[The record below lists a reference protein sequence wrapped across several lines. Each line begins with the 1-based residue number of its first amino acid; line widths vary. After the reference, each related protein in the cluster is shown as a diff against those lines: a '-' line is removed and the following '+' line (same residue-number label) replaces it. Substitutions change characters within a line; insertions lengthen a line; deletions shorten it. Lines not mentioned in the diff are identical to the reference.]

1 MASVLTEEQK
11 QRIEANKQR
20 ALQIRALKSQN
31 AVPQAASVLKPSV
44 HNQSSSSSSS
54 KPEHKIFTK
63 IPPQTNQSNFQ
74 NKSSAS
80 QFYNSTPTQKND
92 WKSQSKSSPSFGKNS
107 IVTGTCVLTTPDRFT
122 VNVGYCQPL
131 ITAFQTINGRLYDG
145 KTKNWSFPLSEYKN
159 LINKIADMRDIVTLG
174 PIPQAILRLF
184 SHKDMKKDVSDV
196 DISRVC
202 PSLLSSL
209 YPFQKTGIQFGVSKN
224 GRCIIADD
232 MGLGKTIQ
240 SLGIADYYRDDWP
253 LLIMC
258 PASMRFQW
266 DEEIRTHLP
275 HVPGS
280 SIYVIN
286 SGKDEFLNPQVV
298 ITSYDL
304 MSKITKQLKAIRFN
318 FIIADESHFLKS
330 HKANRTRAGVD
341 LIKSAK
347 RCLLLSGTPALSR
360 PIELYSQ
367 MNAIDPKFFPNMSD
381 FGIRYCGGV
390 KNNYGWDF
398 TGCTNTE
405 ELKLVLEEK
414 FMIRRLKSEVL
425 NQLPA
430 KIRQVVSIEHTMNT
444 SDKKLKALINK
455 LDDQQVKGMERRG
468 TLLAYYHETGL
479 TKVKAITEH
488 VASLLEQNKKFLVF
502 AHHQVVLDA
511 VSNFL
516 EEKHV
521 FYIRIDGTVGSEER
535 KSVVDQFQ
543 YEDKFRVAVLSIT
556 AANSGI
562 TLTAANL
569 VVFAELFW
577 NPGILTQAEDRAHRI
592 GQQDSVLIQYL
603 VAKNT
608 ADDYLWPLVMT
619 KLDVLN
625 RAGLSKD
632 NFQSA
637 DTTAVNF
644 KNPSQQKISD
654 FFLDLEGDA
663 EDLLNS
669 VMDEL
674 ECQLPQKKAKLSV

>member
-11 QRIEANKQR
+11 KRIEANKQR

-31 AVPQAASVLKPSV
+31 VPPLTATASKATVQG
-44 HNQSSSSSSS
+44 QSSSNVSTFYKSNASTYS
-54 KPEHKIFTK
+54 KSVSTPS
-63 IPPQTNQSNFQ
+63 QSNNQSANKT
-74 NKSSAS
+74 NYYSKKSSV
-80 QFYNSTPTQKND
+80 QKSYT
-92 WKSQSKSSPSFGKNS
+92 WTSKYHIPDMGETNN
-107 IVTGTCVLTTPDRFT
+107 IVKGTCVLTASDRFT
-122 VNVGYCQPL
+122 VFVGYCQPL
-131 ITAFQTINGRLYDG
+131 ISAFQTIEGRIYDA
-145 KTKNWSFPLSEYKN
+145 KMKNWSFPLKEYKN
-159 LINKIADMRDIVTLG
+159 LMSKVSDMRDTVTLG
-174 PIPQAILRLF
+174 PIPQPVLRLF
-184 SHKDMKKDVSDV
+184 NQKSSSPSV
-196 DISRVC
+196 DLADIDLSKVC
-202 PSLLSSL
+202 PSLLDSL

-240 SLGIADYYRDDWP
+240 ALGIADYYREDWP

-286 SGKDEFLNPQVV
+286 SGKDEFVDPMVV

-304 MSKITKQLKAIRFN
+304 MTKITKQLKAVRFN
-318 FIIADESHFLKS
+318 MVIADESHFLKS
-330 HKANRTRAGVD
+330 PKANRTKAGVD
-341 LIKSAK
+341 LIKSAR
-347 RCLLLSGTPALSR
+347 RCILLSGTPALSR

-367 MNAIDPKFFPNMSD
+367 INAIDPKFFSNMTE
-381 FGIRYCGGV
+381 FGMRYCGGL
-390 KNNYGWDF
+390 KNNFGWDF
-398 TGCTNTE
+398 TGCTHME

-414 FMIRRLKSEVL
+414 FMIRRLKTDVL
-425 NQLPA
+425 SQLPA
-430 KIRQVVSIEHTMNT
+430 KIRQVISIEHAVDC
-444 SDKKLKALINK
+444 SDKKLKALVKK
-455 LDDQQVKGMERRG
+455 LDNDSLKGMERRG
-468 TLLAYYHETGL
+468 TLLAYYHETGV
-479 TKVKAITEH
+479 TKIKAICDYVT
-488 VASLLEQNKKFLVF
+488 SLLEQNKKFLVF

-511 VSNFL
+511 ICKLL
-516 EEKHV
+516 EDKQT
-521 FYIRIDGTVGSEER
+521 FYIRIDGSVGSEER

-569 VVFAELFW
+569 
-577 NPGILTQAEDRAHRI
+577 ILTQAEDRAHRI

-603 VAKNT
+603 VAKQT

-632 NFQSA
+632 NFQAA
-637 DTTAVNF
+637 DTTAHNF
-644 KNPSQQKISD
+644 EDPSQKNISD
-654 FFLDLEGDA
+654 YFMDLEEEGD
-663 EDLLNS
+663 DLLSS
-669 VMDEL
+669 VMDEF
-674 ECQLPQKKAKLSV
+674 ESQVPEKKAKLS